1 MNQDVLTRVRQVMA
15 TTFETDAASIPDD
28 ASPENLERWDSL
40 HNMNLIVALEQEFGI
55 QFSDDEVMSSLSL
68 PGLVAVIEKHQAA

>member
-1 MNQDVLTRVRQVMA
+1 MNPDVLKRVRQVMA
-15 TTFETDAASIPDD
+15 ATFEIDEASIPDD

-55 QFSDDEVMSSLSL
+55 QFSDDDVMGALSL
-68 PGLVAVIEKHQAA
+68 PKLVSIVERQQ